1 MPISTPVFL
10 IGFLPLI
17 EAISVALRPL
27 VLSVRL
33 STNLAAGHIMLY
45 IFSFFSLSI
54 GIAGGLLLVVIVAI
68 LALEVGIRVLQ
79 AFIYATLVN
88 LYEGEPGDLL
98 D

>member
-1 MPISTPVFL
+1 MPISTPNFL

-33 STNLAAGHIMLY
+33 STNLAAGHIILY

-54 GIAGGLLLVVIVAI
+54 GVMGMPLLIVIVAI

-79 AFIYATLVN
+79 SFIYSTLVN
-88 LYEGEPGDLL
+88 LYEGELGDLL
-98 D
+98 N

>member
-1 MPISTPVFL
+1 
-10 IGFLPLI
+10 
-17 EAISVALRPL
+17 
-27 VLSVRL
+27 
-33 STNLAAGHIMLY
+33 MLY

-54 GIAGGLLLVVIVAI
+54 GIAGGLLLGVLVAI

-88 LYEGEPGDLL
+88 LYEGELGDLL